1 MRSCALTWTL
11 MLIGVI
17 FFLGAPDTNAEDVAL
32 GENGF
37 TRLNVSKTYV
47 DLPSEK
53 AVITILRQPYGKT
66 ENRFWG
72 ESVEVA
78 GGIRL
83 PGLDTTPADNTRCEV
98 ALNYLAAD
106 AKNSETS
113 SLPLGFYAIDGFGD
127 ANGTLG
133 VTNAA
138 VLDTSYKTWGIDLKV
153 AKDMK
158 ASGIEFLTLSA
169 GLTYSNTVLTNDFNL
184 IEDGIP
190 IPVYLKDDIDTD
202 YYGIM
207 VGADVAIP
215 LSQQLF
221 LDFGGRLELLYADAQ
236 MTAQQDLDYV
246 FLDVDDS
253 EDKIAGRV
261 GAHLG
266 LSYDLN
272 PVVFGVGA
280 SANYLSYQP
289 YAEHPTTVADS
300 LTPSHIEDD
309 HMFSYTFN
317 ISMNVAF

>member
-1 MRSCALTWTL
+1 MTSRACKRTL
-11 MLIGVI
+11 LLICILVSMI
-17 FFLGAPDTNAEDVAL
+17 VHTANAEDMAL
-32 GENGF
+32 GENGYL
-37 TRLNVSKTYV
+37 RLDVGKTYV
-47 DLPSEK
+47 NLPSEK

-72 ESVEVA
+72 ESVEVV

-83 PGLDTTPADNTRCEV
+83 PGLDTTSADNTRCEV

-106 AKNSETS
+106 AKNSVTS

-133 VTNAA
+133 VTNTA

-169 GLTYSNTVLTNDFNL
+169 GLTYSNTELTNDFNL
-184 IEDGIP
+184 IEDGSP
-190 IPVYLKDDIDTD
+190 IPVYLKDEIDTD

-207 VGADVAIP
+207 IGADVAIP
-215 LSQQLF
+215 LNQQLF
-221 LDFGGRLELLYADAQ
+221 LDFGGRLELLYADAR
-236 MTAQQDLDYV
+236 MTAQQDLAPPA
-246 FLDVDDS
+246 LEVDDS

-261 GAHLG
+261 GANLG

-272 PVVFGVGA
+272 PVVLGVGA
-280 SANYLSYQP
+280 SASYLSYQP
-289 YAEHPTTVADS
+289 YAEHPTSIANALS
-300 LTPSHIEDD
+300 PSHLEDD
-309 HMFSYTFN
+309 HMFGYTLN
-317 ISMNVAF
+317 ISMRVAF